1 MKRELG
7 IWLMDIAKYII
18 TAVVLTSIF
27 GTMEGEWAVWLGI
40 LAVVVTLFV
49 GLWLVKENK

>member
-1 MKRELG
+1 
-7 IWLMDIAKYII
+7 MDIAKYII

>member
-27 GTMEGEWAVWLGI
+27 GTMDGTWAVWSGI
-40 LAVVVTLFV
+40 VAVLLTLFG

>member
-1 MKRELG
+1 
-7 IWLMDIAKYII
+7 MDIAKYII

-27 GTMEGEWAVWLGI
+27 GTMDGTWAVWSGI
-40 LAVVVTLFV
+40 VAVLLTLFG

>member
-27 GTMEGEWAVWLGI
+27 GTMDGKWAVWLGI

>member
-27 GTMEGEWAVWLGI
+27 GTMDGTWAVWLGI

>member
-27 GTMEGEWAVWLGI
+27 GTMEGKWAVWLGI

>member
-7 IWLMDIAKYII
+7 IWLMDIAKYIA

-27 GTMEGEWAVWLGI
+27 GTMNGQWIILLG
-40 LAVVVTLFV
+40 LFSIV
-49 GLWLVKENK
+49 LTFFTGLWLVKENK